1 MCFCGFCLFVFV
13 SLFIHVWDFLSA
25 VKVILENIHAMKKTI
40 AEIMTYQMELRLPQT
55 ASKPLPV
62 FQRTHE
68 FLQDVKLLENVTQE
82 QNELLKVS
90 GFWREPAYCMRMFSQ
105 SWCHS
110 SRGVASIAVIKW
122 LEEKKVYLASLS
134 WVRVH

>member
-1 MCFCGFCLFVFV
+1 MFVVFV
-13 SLFIHVWDFLSA
+13 SVFIHVWDFLSA

-40 AEIMTYQMELRLPQT
+40 AEIMTYQMEQRLPQT

-68 FLQDVKLLENVTQE
+68 LLQDVKLLENVAQE

-90 GFWREPAYCMRMFSQ
+90 
-105 SWCHS
+105 
-110 SRGVASIAVIKW
+110 VV
-122 LEEKKVYLASLS
+122 
-134 WVRVH
+134 